1 MVCTGQGMQR
11 STSSP
16 PEAGTQ
22 AWQRF
27 ALGACRRSQPCPH
40 LTFGIPG
47 SKADREHSYI
57 VLSHPSG
64 SGSSVLAAPGHR
76 GSRCHEL
83 RCCWLQGS
91 LATAA
96 PFPWRNAMQSPLHCF
111 IQLLAGALWGGGF
124 MPRFSA
130 LFHQRVFP
138 APAFV
143 PPPLQTGVNPSK
155 SGTHIDVGHA
165 GLVTRSHGGPTEP
178 HRDNTAPILQREC
191 LSFCH
196 HLSGLTRAS
205 RPWSHSCQKDFKGP
219 LSLHVHSVQDTGPT
233 LQ

>member
-1 MVCTGQGMQR
+1 MSFSAQCWSLEKNEKSEPRGIAGKRDLIVKSLGSKCNEWGKVGGGRGRGGSAVCTGQGTQR

-27 ALGACRRSQPCPH
+27 ALGACRRSQPWPL

-47 SKADREHSYI
+47 SKADREHTYI

-111 IQLLAGALWGGGF
+111 VQLLAGALWNG
-124 MPRFSA
+124 
-130 LFHQRVFP
+130 
-138 APAFV
+138 
-143 PPPLQTGVNPSK
+143 
-155 SGTHIDVGHA
+155 IWD
-165 GLVTRSHGGPTEP
+165 GLCPDS
-178 HRDNTAPILQREC
+178 Q
-191 LSFCH
+191 LSFTNMCFLHLLLCH
-196 HLSGLTRAS
+196 
-205 RPWSHSCQKDFKGP
+205 
-219 LSLHVHSVQDTGPT
+219 LHCKQV
-233 LQ
+233 